1 MVLSEKTAHELRDLL
16 TSREVTATQIVASV
30 FQKIREVEP
39 KIQAYLT
46 LVEEQGMEAAE
57 LVDSMIAKGETLPP
71 LAGIPIALKD
81 NISTAGIRTTC
92 ASKMLWEYIPPF
104 DAFTVERIKK
114 GRMIVIGKTSMDEFA
129 MGSSTENSGLLLTH
143 NPWDL
148 EAVSGGSSGGS
159 AAAVSAGET
168 ILALG
173 SDTGGSVRLPA
184 GYCGIVGLKP
194 TYGRVSRYGL
204 IPYASSL
211 DQIGPMTKD
220 VTDCALLLQEIVGHD
235 SRDSTSVDYPVPNY
249 LEQMQKKVKGLK
261 IGLAREYLADG
272 IAKPIL
278 AAVNDAVAVFKELG
292 AEVAEISLPTSE
304 YALAAYYIIASV
316 EASSNL
322 ARYDGVRYG
331 YRTSEA
337 VSDVRELFMKT
348 RSEGFGTEVKRRII
362 TGTYFLSSGNYD
374 AYYLRAQ
381 QARTMIKEEFE
392 KAFQKCDLILTPTA
406 PTTAFKIGTK
416 INDPLQMYLADICT
430 IAANLAGIP
439 AISFPGGF
447 DQGMP
452 IGIQLIGPAFQE
464 GLLLRAAYGFEQ
476 AAGFHKLRPDLGTK
490 HSNTGD
496 RSQEPGRETSDKYRE
511 RGERIGFIRL
521 SNCNRTG
528 SPC

>member
-1 MVLSEKTAHELRDLL
+1 MALYDKTAHELRDLL
-16 TSREVTATQIVASV
+16 IAKEITATEIAASV
-30 FQKIREVEP
+30 FQRIREVEP

-46 LVEEQGMEAAE
+46 LVEEQGMEEAE
-57 LVDSMIAKGETLPP
+57 LVDSMVAKGEALPP

-92 ASKMLWEYIPPF
+92 ASKMLREYIPPF
-104 DAFTVERIKK
+104 DAFAIERIKK

-129 MGSSTENSGLLLTH
+129 MGSSTENSGLFLTH
-143 NPWDL
+143 NPWDP
-148 EAVSGGSSGGS
+148 EAVAGGSSGGS

-204 IPYASSL
+204 VAYASSM

-220 VTDCALLLQEIVGHD
+220 VTDCALLLQKIAGHD
-235 SRDSTSVDYPVPNY
+235 TRDSTSVDYPVPNY
-249 LEQMQKKVKGLK
+249 LEQMQKKIKGLK
-261 IGLAREYLADG
+261 IGLVRQYLNDG
-272 IAKPIL
+272 IAKPVL

-292 AEVAEISLPTSE
+292 AEVAEISLPYSE

-337 VSDVRELFMKT
+337 FSDTAELFMKT
-348 RSEGFGTEVKRRII
+348 RSEGFGTEVKRRIM
-362 TGTYFLSSGNYD
+362 TGTYVLSSGNYD

-381 QARTMIKEEFE
+381 QARTMIREEFK

-416 INDPLQMYLADICT
+416 LNDPLQMYLADICT
-430 IAANLAGIP
+430 ITANLAGIP
-439 AISFPGGF
+439 AISIPGGF
-447 DQGMP
+447 DRGMP

-464 GLLLRAAYGFEQ
+464 EILLRAAYGFEQ
-476 AAGFHKLRPDLGTK
+476 ATGYHKLRPGLGVEHK
-490 HSNTGD
+490 NTGD
-496 RSQEPGRETSDKYRE
+496 RSRESGVGSDD
-511 RGERIGFIRL
+511 
-521 SNCNRTG
+521 
-528 SPC
+528 